1 MYPFIQR
8 VRHDVQQ
15 AEAGK
20 EETHAVL
27 WYVLTSLN
35 EARLTEL
42 LEGFHSEA

>member
-8 VRHDVQQ
+8 VRHDVRQ

-35 EARLTEL
+35 EL
-42 LEGFHSEA
+42 LEGFHFKM